1 MAPIQCFKI
10 NPPIAPY
17 SGSIKD
23 INPRIESI
31 KVWHTTESSI
41 LVQTKIN
48 FTNPTKYSATIP
60 LADFMILHN
69 GTAVAQVL
77 ARNLSVAPGLN
88 SGIRVD
94 LLWNP
99 KDLRGERGETA
110 GRDMLSRYV
119 SGLLESAAPFLSFQ
133 LTVSQDLTPL

>member
-1 MAPIQCFKI
+1 
-10 NPPIAPY
+10 
-17 SGSIKD
+17 
-23 INPRIESI
+23 
-31 KVWHTTESSI
+31 
-41 LVQTKIN
+41 
-48 FTNPTKYSATIP
+48 
-60 LADFMILHN
+60 MILHN